1 METENTQPG
10 TMITRELRD
19 SLNVWSAPQH
29 SHPVDHSDIRRWAIA
44 VYWPE
49 QPPRIF
55 WDEEYARTTKWG
67 GIIAPRE
74 FNPFAWPVHRPPA
87 AFKQNPK
94 RGVGERGMN
103 GGQTE
108 FYGVPIRVG
117 DVIASKSALVNLDE
131 RVGKLGLTLYR
142 STEIVWTNQK
152 DEFVR
157 RRVSVTIQY

>member
-1 METENTQPG
+1 MTTDETKPR
-10 TMITRELRD
+10 TMITQALLD
-19 SLNVWSAPQH
+19 SLNVWSEPLS
-29 SHPVDHSDIRRWAIA
+29 SHPVDRSDIRRWAIA

-49 QPPRIF
+49 QPPRIY
-55 WDEEYARTTKWG
+55 WDDDYARTTKWG

-108 FYGVPIRVG
+108 QYGVPIKPG
-117 DVIASKSALVNLDE
+117 DVISTKSALVKLDE
-131 RVGKLGLTLYR
+131 RIGKLGLTLYR
-142 STEIVWTNQK
+142 STDIVWTNQNG
-152 DEFVR
+152 EFVR
-157 RRVSVTIQY
+157 RRTSVAIQY